1 MNPIDWGIAATP
13 RPGYGAGSVCG
24 ICGIVQVRGE
34 TRAAVDLATLRS
46 MTSTMRHRGPDD
58 AGYHVADRVAIGV
71 RRLSIIDVVDG
82 HQPFANERGTV
93 VAAQNGELYN
103 HEAIRRRLERDGH
116 IFKSRCDT
124 EILPH
129 LYEAEGDDMP
139 QSLLGM
145 FAFAVWDAEH
155 QRALLVRDRLGK
167 KPLYYAEVGD
177 VLVFGS
183 ELKAVLASGLVPTD
197 LDLEALDLLLALGFV
212 PGPRTLLRHVR
223 KLLPGHRLV
232 VEHDRVKVEQ
242 YWRYPRADAEGLS
255 RSESEWE
262 EELIDLLRDAVR
274 VRLMSDVPLGAMLS
288 GGLDSSLI
296 VALMA
301 AESTRPVQTFSV
313 GFSGVPDNELP
324 VARETARALRTEHH
338 ELELSLDDPV
348 DLEALIWSLDE
359 PIADL
364 SAIGFMALSQLT
376 ARHVTVALSGQGAD
390 ELLAGYDRYRQ
401 VAAIERWS
409 RAPASVRRAVS
420 AAAAV
425 VGPARI
431 RRGTAAAAADDPVV
445 AGTIARSE
453 WLETI
458 RSRSARGGLEDVQPS
473 LLEMALADRLDGAP
487 RHGLARTLV
496 LDAQLSLVDD
506 MLHYFDRTSMASSL
520 EVRVPFLD
528 HRLVELCARM
538 PVSLKL
544 SGGTT
549 KAILRSAARGL
560 VPETVLNRPKVG
572 FFSSA
577 VGHWFDQQIGGE
589 IVDRLLDP
597 AARFAAYVDQK
608 EVEQLL
614 RRRGSYRSSKLLL
627 TMLMLEVWLAS
638 YLPRAAAV
646 RPTTERAA

>member
-1 MNPIDWGIAATP
+1 
-13 RPGYGAGSVCG
+13 
-24 ICGIVQVRGE
+24 VQVRGE

-58 AGYHVADRVAIGV
+58 AGYHVDDRVAIGV

-82 HQPFANERGTV
+82 HQPFTNERGTV

-103 HEAIRRRLERDGH
+103 HEEIRRRLERDGH
-116 IFKSRCDT
+116 VFTSRCDT

-129 LYEAEGDDMP
+129 LYEVEGDEMP

-145 FAFAVWDAEH
+145 FAFAVWDAER
-155 QRALLVRDRLGK
+155 QRALIVRDRLGK
-167 KPLYYAEVGD
+167 KPLYYAEIGD

-232 VEHDRVKVEQ
+232 VEHGRARVEQ
-242 YWRYPRADAEGLS
+242 YWQYPRGGDDELS
-255 RSESEWE
+255 RSEPEWE
-262 EELIDLLRDAVR
+262 EELVDLLRDAVR

-313 GFSGVPDNELP
+313 GFTGVPDNELP
-324 VARETARALRTEHH
+324 VARKTARALGAEHH

-348 DLEALIWSLDE
+348 DIEGLIWSLDE

-409 RAPASVRRAVS
+409 RAPASVRRAVA

-425 VGPARI
+425 GPARV
-431 RRGTAAAAADDPVV
+431 RRGTAAAVADDPVV

-453 WLETI
+453 WLETV
-458 RSRSARGGLEDVQPS
+458 RSRSARGGLEQVPPFVV
-473 LLEMALADRLDGAP
+473 ERALAQRVDGAP

-544 SGGTT
+544 SRGTT

-560 VPETVLNRPKVG
+560 VPDAVLDRPKVG

-577 VGHWFDQQIGGE
+577 VGHWFDRQVGGE
-589 IVDRLLDP
+589 IGDRLLDP
-597 AARFAAYVDQK
+597 GARFATYVDRN

-614 RRRGSYRSSKLLL
+614 RHRESYRSSKLLL
-627 TMLMLEVWLAS
+627 TLLMLEVWLTS
-638 YLPRAAAV
+638 YLPRAAA
-646 RPTTERAA
+646 RPTAECAA

>member
-1 MNPIDWGIAATP
+1 MP
-13 RPGYGAGSVCG
+13 RAGYGGTSVCG
-24 ICGIVQVRGE
+24 ICGVVQVRGE

-58 AGYHVADRVAIGV
+58 AGYHVDDRVAIGV

-82 HQPFANERGTV
+82 HQPFANERGNV

-103 HEAIRRRLERDGH
+103 HEAIRRGLERDGH
-116 IFKSRCDT
+116 VFTSRCDT

-129 LYEAEGDDMP
+129 LYEAEGDDMA

-145 FAFAVWDAEH
+145 FAFAVWDAER
-155 QRALLVRDRLGK
+155 QRALIARDRLGK

-197 LDLEALDLLLALGFV
+197 LDLEALELLLALGFV
-212 PGPRTLLRHVR
+212 PGPRTLLRHVK
-223 KLLPGHRLV
+223 KLLPGHQLV
-232 VEHDRVKVEQ
+232 VEQDRVTVEQ
-242 YWRYPRADAEGLS
+242 YWQYPRPDSDLT
-255 RSESEWE
+255 RSESDWE

-274 VRLMSDVPLGAMLS
+274 IRLMSDVPLGAMLS

-301 AESTRPVQTFSV
+301 AESARPVQTFSV
-313 GFSGVPDNELP
+313 GFAGVPDNELP
-324 VARETARALRTEHH
+324 FARETARSLGADHH

-348 DLEALIWSLDE
+348 DVEGLVWSLDE

-364 SAIGFMALSQLT
+364 SAIGFAALSQLT

-409 RAPASVRRAVS
+409 RAPAAVRRAVG

-425 VGPARI
+425 APARI
-431 RRGTAAAAADDPVV
+431 RRGAAAAAADDPVV

-453 WLETI
+453 WLETV
-458 RSRSARGGLEDVQPS
+458 RSRSARGGLEQVHPS
-473 LLEMALADRLDGAP
+473 LVKTALADRVDGAP

-528 HRLVELCARM
+528 HRLVELCAQM

-560 VPETVLNRPKVG
+560 VPEAVLDRPKVG
-572 FFSSA
+572 FFSGA
-577 VGHWFDQQIGGE
+577 VGHWFDRQIGGE

-597 AARFAAYVDQK
+597 SAQFAAYVDQK

-614 RRRGSYRSSKLLL
+614 GRRGSYRSSKLLL
-627 TMLMLEVWLAS
+627 TLLMLEVWLGS

-646 RPTTERAA
+646 RPTAECAA

>member
-1 MNPIDWGIAATP
+1 MP
-13 RPGYGAGSVCG
+13 RPGYGGTSVCG
-24 ICGIVQVRGE
+24 ICGVVQVRGE

-58 AGYHVADRVAIGV
+58 AGYHVDDRVAMGV

-82 HQPFANERGTV
+82 HQPFANERGNV
-93 VAAQNGELYN
+93 VAVQNGELYN
-103 HEAIRRRLERDGH
+103 HETIRRGLQRDGH
-116 IFKSRCDT
+116 VFTSRCDT

-129 LYEAEGDDMP
+129 LYEAEGDEMA
-139 QSLLGM
+139 QALIGM
-145 FAFAVWDAEH
+145 FAFAVWDAER
-155 QRALLVRDRLGK
+155 QRALIVRDRLGK
-167 KPLYYAEVGD
+167 KPLYYAEVDD

-197 LDLEALDLLLALGFV
+197 LDLEALELLLALGFV

-223 KLLPGHRLV
+223 KLLPGGRLV
-232 VEHDRVKVEQ
+232 VEQGRVRVEQ
-242 YWRYPRADAEGLS
+242 YWRYPRPDADTS

-262 EELIDLLRDAVR
+262 EELIELLRDAVR
-274 VRLMSDVPLGAMLS
+274 LRLMSDVPLGAMLS

-301 AESTRPVQTFSV
+301 GESTRPVQTFSV
-313 GFSGVPDNELP
+313 GFSGTPDNELP
-324 VARETARALRTEHH
+324 VAREVSRALGTEHH

-348 DLEALIWSLDE
+348 DLEGLIWSLDE
-359 PIADL
+359 PVADL
-364 SAIGFMALSQLT
+364 SAIGFTALSELT

-409 RAPASVRRAVS
+409 RAPASVRRAVG
-420 AAAAV
+420 AAATL
-425 VGPARI
+425 GPPRI
-431 RRGTAAAAADDPVV
+431 RRGAAAAAADDPVV
-445 AGTIARSE
+445 AGAIARSE
-453 WLETI
+453 WLETV
-458 RSRSARGGLEDVQPS
+458 RSRSARGGLEQVPPS
-473 LLEMALADRLDGAP
+473 VVEAVLADRVDGAP

-560 VPETVLNRPKVG
+560 VPETVLERPKVG

-577 VGHWFDQQIGGE
+577 VGHWFDRQIGGE

-597 AARFAAYVDQK
+597 SARFAAYVDQR

-614 RRRGSYRSSKLLL
+614 RRTGSYRSSKLLL
-627 TMLMLEVWLAS
+627 TLLMLEVWLSS

-646 RPTTERAA
+646 RPSAERAA

>member
-1 MNPIDWGIAATP
+1 
-13 RPGYGAGSVCG
+13 
-24 ICGIVQVRGE
+24 
-34 TRAAVDLATLRS
+34 
-46 MTSTMRHRGPDD
+46 MRHRGPDD
-58 AGYHVADRVAIGV
+58 AGFHLDDRAAIGV

-82 HQPFANERGTV
+82 HQPFANERGNV

-103 HEAIRRRLERDGH
+103 HEEIRRRLERDGH
-116 IFKSRCDT
+116 VFTSRCDT

-145 FAFAVWDAEH
+145 FAFALWDAER
-155 QRALLVRDRLGK
+155 QRALIVRDRLGK

-197 LDLEALDLLLALGFV
+197 LDLEALDLLLALGYV

-223 KLLPGHRLV
+223 KLLPGHQLV
-232 VEHDRVKVEQ
+232 VAQDRVKVEQ
-242 YWRYPRADAEGLS
+242 YWRYPSPDADPT

-274 VRLMSDVPLGAMLS
+274 IRLMSDVPLGAMLS

-313 GFSGVPDNELP
+313 GFAGVADNELP
-324 VARETARALRTEHH
+324 FARETARSLGAEHH

-348 DLEALIWSLDE
+348 DIEGLIWSLDE

-364 SAIGFMALSQLT
+364 SAIGFSALSQLT

-401 VAAIERWS
+401 AAAIERWS
-409 RAPASVRRAVS
+409 RAPASVRRAVGV
-420 AAAAV
+420 AAAV
-425 VGPARI
+425 APARI
-431 RRGTAAAAADDPVV
+431 RRGAAAAAAADPVV
-445 AGTIARSE
+445 AGAIARSE
-453 WLETI
+453 WLETV
-458 RSRSARGGLEDVQPS
+458 RSRSARGGLEQVNPS
-473 LLEMALADRLDGAP
+473 VVETALADRVDGAP

-528 HRLVELCARM
+528 HRLVELCAQM

-560 VPETVLNRPKVG
+560 VPEAVLSRPKVG
-572 FFSSA
+572 FFSGA
-577 VGHWFDQQIGGE
+577 VGHWFDRQIGGE

-597 AARFAAYVDQK
+597 SAQFAAYVDQK

-614 RRRGSYRSSKLLL
+614 GRRGSYRSSKLLL
-627 TMLMLEVWLAS
+627 TLLMLEVWLGS
-638 YLPRAAAV
+638 YLPRAAAI
-646 RPTTERAA
+646 RPTAECAA

>member
-1 MNPIDWGIAATP
+1 
-13 RPGYGAGSVCG
+13 
-24 ICGIVQVRGE
+24 
-34 TRAAVDLATLRS
+34 
-46 MTSTMRHRGPDD
+46 MRHRGPDD
-58 AGYHVADRVAIGV
+58 AGYHVGDRVAIGV
-71 RRLSIIDVVDG
+71 RRLSIIDVADG

-103 HEAIRRRLERDGH
+103 HEEIRRRLERDGH
-116 IFKSRCDT
+116 VFTSRCDT

-129 LYEAEGDDMP
+129 LYEAKGDDMP

-145 FAFAVWDAEH
+145 FAFAVWDAERR
-155 QRALLVRDRLGK
+155 RALLVRDRLGK

-177 VLVFGS
+177 VLIFGS
-183 ELKAVLASGLVPTD
+183 EMKAILASGLVPTD

-212 PGPRTLLRHVR
+212 PGPRTLLSHVR

-232 VEHDRVKVEQ
+232 VDHDRVKVEQ
-242 YWRYPRADAEGLS
+242 YWEYPRAGAEQLS

-274 VRLMSDVPLGAMLS
+274 LRLMSDVPLGAMLS

-313 GFSGVPDNELP
+313 GFSGTPDNELP
-324 VARETARALRTEHH
+324 AARETARALGAEHH

-364 SAIGFMALSQLT
+364 SAIGFAALSQLT

-453 WLETI
+453 WLETV
-458 RSRSARGGLEDVQPS
+458 RARSARGGLEDVRPS

-496 LDAQLSLVDD
+496 LDGQLSLVDD

-544 SGGTT
+544 SRGTT
-549 KAILRSAARGL
+549 KAILRSVARGL
-560 VPETVLNRPKVG
+560 VPDTVLNRPKVG

-577 VGHWFDQQIGGE
+577 VGHWFDQQVGSE

-597 AARFAAYVDQK
+597 EAHFAAYVDQK

-614 RRRGSYRSSKLLL
+614 RRTGSYRSSKLLL
-627 TMLMLEVWLAS
+627 TLLMLEVWLAS
-638 YLPRAAAV
+638 YLPRATAI

>member
-1 MNPIDWGIAATP
+1 MDPIDRVSPRRRAPATVQAP
-13 RPGYGAGSVCG
+13 VCG
-24 ICGIVQVRGE
+24 ICGVVQVRGE
-34 TRAAVDLATLRS
+34 TRAAVDLVTLRS

-71 RRLSIIDVVDG
+71 RRLSIIDLVDG
-82 HQPFANERGTV
+82 HQPFTNERATI

-103 HEAIRRRLERDGH
+103 HEEIRRRLQRDGH
-116 IFKSRCDT
+116 VFTSRCDT

-232 VEHDRVKVEQ
+232 VEHDHVKVEE
-242 YWRYPRADAEGLS
+242 YWRYPRSDAEQPI
-255 RSESEWE
+255 RTESEWG

-301 AESTRPVQTFSV
+301 AESTRPVQTFSI

-324 VARETARALRTEHH
+324 VARETARALGADHH

-364 SAIGFMALSQLT
+364 SAIGFMALSELT
-376 ARHVTVALSGQGAD
+376 AQHVTVALSGQGAD

-401 VAAIERWS
+401 VAAIDRWS
-409 RAPASVRRAVS
+409 RAPASVRRAV
-420 AAAAV
+420 AMAAV

-473 LLEMALADRLDGAP
+473 LLEIALAERLDGAP
-487 RHGLARTLV
+487 RAGLARTLV

-544 SGGTT
+544 SGHTT
-549 KAILRSAARGL
+549 KAILRSVARGL
-560 VPETVLNRPKVG
+560 VPENVLDRPKVG

-597 AARFAAYVDQK
+597 GARFAAYVDQN

-614 RRRGSYRSSKLLL
+614 RRKGSYRSSKLLL
-627 TMLMLEVWLAS
+627 TLLMLDIWLAS
-638 YLPRAAAV
+638 YLPRATAV
-646 RPTTERAA
+646 RPTTECAA

>member
-1 MNPIDWGIAATP
+1 
-13 RPGYGAGSVCG
+13 
-24 ICGIVQVRGE
+24 
-34 TRAAVDLATLRS
+34 
-46 MTSTMRHRGPDD
+46 MRHRGPDD

-71 RRLSIIDVVDG
+71 RRLSIIDLVDG

-116 IFKSRCDT
+116 VFKSRCDT

-129 LYEAEGDDMP
+129 LYEAERDDMP

-232 VEHDRVKVEQ
+232 VEQDRVKVEQ
-242 YWRYPRADAEGLS
+242 YWQYPRAGAERPS

-324 VARETARALRTEHH
+324 VARETARALGAEHH

-348 DLEALIWSLDE
+348 DVDGLIWSLDE

-364 SAIGFMALSQLT
+364 SAIGFTALSQLT

-409 RAPASVRRAVS
+409 RAPALVRRAVS
-420 AAAAV
+420 AAAV

-453 WLETI
+453 WLETV
-458 RSRSARGGLEDVQPS
+458 RSRSARGGLEDVRPS
-473 LLEMALADRLDGAP
+473 LLETALSDRLDGGP
-487 RHGLARTLV
+487 RHGLARALV

-544 SGGTT
+544 SRGTT
-549 KAILRSAARGL
+549 KAILRSVARGL
-560 VPETVLNRPKVG
+560 VPEIVLNRPKVG

-597 AARFAAYVDQK
+597 AARFATYVDQK

-614 RRRGSYRSSKLLL
+614 RHKESYRSSKLLL
-627 TMLMLEVWLAS
+627 TLLMLEVWLAS
-638 YLPRAAAV
+638 YLPRATAV
-646 RPTTERAA
+646 RPSTECAA

>member
-1 MNPIDWGIAATP
+1 
-13 RPGYGAGSVCG
+13 
-24 ICGIVQVRGE
+24 VQVRGE
-34 TRAAVDLATLRS
+34 TRPALDLATLRS
-46 MTSTMRHRGPDD
+46 MTSTMRHRGPND
-58 AGYHVADRVAIGV
+58 AGYHVDDRVAIGV

-82 HQPFANERGTV
+82 HQPFANERGNV

-116 IFKSRCDT
+116 VFTSRCDT

-129 LYEAEGDDMP
+129 LYEAEDGDMA

-145 FAFAVWDAEH
+145 FAFAVWDADR
-155 QRALLVRDRLGK
+155 QRALIARDRLGK

-197 LDLEALDLLLALGFV
+197 LDLEALELLLALGFV

-223 KLLPGHRLV
+223 KLLPGHQLV
-232 VEHDRVKVEQ
+232 VEPDRVKVEE
-242 YWRYPRADAEGLS
+242 YWRYPRPDADLS
-255 RSESEWE
+255 RSDSDWE

-274 VRLMSDVPLGAMLS
+274 LRLMSDVPLGAMLS

-301 AESTRPVQTFSV
+301 GESTRPVQTFSV
-313 GFSGVPDNELP
+313 GFSGAPDNELP
-324 VARETARALRTEHH
+324 VAREVARALGTEHH

-348 DLEALIWSLDE
+348 DLEGLIWSLDE

-364 SAIGFMALSQLT
+364 SAIGFKALSELT

-409 RAPASVRRAVS
+409 RAPASVRRAVG
-420 AAAAV
+420 AAAAL
-425 VGPARI
+425 GPARI
-431 RRGTAAAAADDPVV
+431 RRGAAAAAADDPVV
-445 AGTIARSE
+445 AGAIARSE
-453 WLETI
+453 WLETV
-458 RSRSARGGLEDVQPS
+458 RSRSARGGLEQVHPS
-473 LLEMALADRLDGAP
+473 VVETALADRVEGAP

-496 LDAQLSLVDD
+496 LDGQLSLVDD

-560 VPETVLNRPKVG
+560 VPETVLDRPKVG

-577 VGHWFDQQIGGE
+577 VGHWFDRQIGGE

-597 AARFAAYVDQK
+597 SARFAAYVDQK

-614 RRRGSYRSSKLLL
+614 GRTGSYRSSKLLL
-627 TMLMLEVWLAS
+627 TLLMLEVWLDS

-646 RPTTERAA
+646 RPTAECAA

>member
-1 MNPIDWGIAATP
+1 MP
-13 RPGYGAGSVCG
+13 RLGYGGTSVCG
-24 ICGIVQVRGE
+24 ICGVVQVRGE

-58 AGYHVADRVAIGV
+58 AGYHVDDRVAIGV

-82 HQPFANERGTV
+82 HQPFANERGNV

-103 HEAIRRRLERDGH
+103 HEAIRRGLERDGH
-116 IFKSRCDT
+116 VFTSRCDT

-129 LYEAEGDDMP
+129 LYEAEGDDMA

-145 FAFAVWDAEH
+145 FAFAVWDAER
-155 QRALLVRDRLGK
+155 QRALIARDRLGK

-197 LDLEALDLLLALGFV
+197 LDLEALELLLALGFV
-212 PGPRTLLRHVR
+212 PGPRTLLRYVR
-223 KLLPGHRLV
+223 KLLPGHQLV
-232 VEHDRVKVEQ
+232 VEQDRVKVEQ
-242 YWRYPRADAEGLS
+242 YWRYPRPDADTS
-255 RSESEWE
+255 RSESEWG

-274 VRLMSDVPLGAMLS
+274 IRLMSDVPLGAMLS

-296 VALMA
+296 VALMGQ
-301 AESTRPVQTFSV
+301 ESTRPVQTFSV
-313 GFSGVPDNELP
+313 GFSGTPDNELP
-324 VARETARALRTEHH
+324 VARETARALGAEHH

-348 DLEALIWSLDE
+348 DLEGLIWSLDE
-359 PIADL
+359 PVADL
-364 SAIGFMALSQLT
+364 SAIGFMALSELT

-409 RAPASVRRAVS
+409 RAPASVRRVVG
-420 AAAAV
+420 AAATL
-425 VGPARI
+425 GPARI
-431 RRGTAAAAADDPVV
+431 RRGAAAAAADDPVV
-445 AGTIARSE
+445 AGAIARSE
-453 WLETI
+453 WLETV
-458 RSRSARGGLEDVQPS
+458 RSRSARGGLEQVPPS
-473 LLEMALADRLDGAP
+473 VVEAALAERVDSAP

-528 HRLVELCARM
+528 HRLVELCAQM

-560 VPETVLNRPKVG
+560 VPETVLDRPKVG

-577 VGHWFDQQIGGE
+577 VGHWFDRQIGGE

-597 AARFAAYVDQK
+597 SARFAAYVDQK

-627 TMLMLEVWLAS
+627 TLLMLEVWLGS

-646 RPTTERAA
+646 RPTAECAA

>member
-1 MNPIDWGIAATP
+1 MNPIDWGIAARP
-13 RPGYGAGSVCG
+13 RPGYGPSSVCG
-24 ICGIVQVRGE
+24 ICGVVQVRGE

-46 MTSTMRHRGPDD
+46 MTSSMWHRGPDD

-71 RRLSIIDVVDG
+71 RRLSIIDLVDG
-82 HQPFANERGTV
+82 HQPFSNERGTV

-103 HEAIRRRLERDGH
+103 HEEIRRRLERDGH
-116 IFKSRCDT
+116 VFTSRCDT

-129 LYEAEGDDMP
+129 LYESEGDDMP
-139 QSLLGM
+139 QSLIGM

-177 VLVFGS
+177 LLVFGS
-183 ELKAVLASGLVPTD
+183 EMKAVLASGLVPTD

-242 YWRYPRADAEGLS
+242 YWRYPHPDAEPLI

-262 EELIDLLRDAVR
+262 EELNDLLRDAVR
-274 VRLMSDVPLGAMLS
+274 LRLMSDVPLGAMLS

-324 VARETARALRTEHH
+324 VARETARSLGTEHH

-348 DLEALIWSLDE
+348 DVEALIWSLDE

-409 RAPASVRRAVS
+409 RAPASVRRAVG

-453 WLETI
+453 WETI
-458 RSRSARGGLEDVQPS
+458 RSRSARGGLEDVRPS
-473 LLEMALADRLDGAP
+473 LLELALADRLDGAP
-487 RHGLARTLV
+487 RHGVARALV

-506 MLHYFDRTSMASSL
+506 MLHYFDRTSMANSL

-544 SGGTT
+544 SRGTT
-549 KAILRSAARGL
+549 KAILRSVARGL
-560 VPETVLNRPKVG
+560 VPENVLNRPKVG

-597 AARFAAYVDQK
+597 AAHFAAYVDQK

-646 RPTTERAA
+646 RPRTDRAA

>member
-1 MNPIDWGIAATP
+1 
-13 RPGYGAGSVCG
+13 
-24 ICGIVQVRGE
+24 
-34 TRAAVDLATLRS
+34 
-46 MTSTMRHRGPDD
+46 MRHRGPDD

-71 RRLSIIDVVDG
+71 RRLSIIDLVDG

-103 HEAIRRRLERDGH
+103 HEAIRRGLERDGH
-116 IFKSRCDT
+116 VFTSRCDT

-145 FAFAVWDAEH
+145 FAFAIWDAEQ

-212 PGPRTLLRHVR
+212 PGPRTLLRNVR
-223 KLLPGHRLV
+223 KLLPGHRLI
-232 VEHDRVKVEQ
+232 VEHDRVKVEE
-242 YWRYPRADAEGLS
+242 YWRYPRSSAEQPGK
-255 RSESEWE
+255 SESEWG

-274 VRLMSDVPLGAMLS
+274 IRLMSDVPLGAMLS
-288 GGLDSSLI
+288 GGLDSTLI

-301 AESTRPVQTFSV
+301 AESTRPVKTFSV

-324 VARETARALRTEHH
+324 AARETARALGAEHH

-348 DLEALIWSLDE
+348 DVEALIWSLDE

-364 SAIGFMALSQLT
+364 SAIGFTALSQLT

-390 ELLAGYDRYRQ
+390 ELLAGYDAYRQ

-420 AAAAV
+420 AAAV

-453 WLETI
+453 WLETV
-458 RSRSARGGLEDVQPS
+458 RSRSARGGLEEVPPS
-473 LLEMALADRLDGAP
+473 LLEMALAERLDGAP
-487 RHGLARTLV
+487 RQGVARTLV

-544 SGGTT
+544 SGSTT
-549 KAILRSAARGL
+549 KAILRSVARGL
-560 VPETVLNRPKVG
+560 VPEAVLNRPKVG

-577 VGHWFDQQIGGE
+577 VGHWFDRQIGGE

-597 AARFAAYVDQK
+597 SARFADYVDQK

-627 TMLMLEVWLAS
+627 TLLMLEVWFSS
-638 YLPRAAAV
+638 YLPRAAAA